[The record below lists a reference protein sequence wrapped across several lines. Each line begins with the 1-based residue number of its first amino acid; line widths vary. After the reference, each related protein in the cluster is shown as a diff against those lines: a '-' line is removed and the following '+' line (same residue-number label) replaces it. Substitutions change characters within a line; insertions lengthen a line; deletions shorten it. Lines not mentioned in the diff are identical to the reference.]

1 MKIVLINGE
10 EAKKADVAVLL
21 HGGFFHGCRA
31 MTTMLAKGARVVDLD
46 RHIDRLAS
54 HASQILLEKPPSS
67 DVMKFE
73 IDSAL
78 AMLGP
83 PLMTK
88 IRIMLFAD
96 QGGRINRIIELEG
109 LDIDEAT
116 SDGKPEGLK
125 LSSHWDK
132 AWARG
137 SHVKTGYLGE
147 RQVAIQR
154 AIASGY
160 DDVLWINTDGEIA
173 EATWANIFLI
183 GRTGDLVEIATP
195 PATSGILKGI
205 VRQRITELLTAAK
218 IPVTE
223 RVITLD
229 ELPRFDEAF
238 VTSSIKGLV
247 PVTQIDKHRLQTLRP
262 NAVFNH
268 ISRLYQT
275 WLSTTYS
282 SDYRVLHGKDDA

>member
-10 EAKKADVAVLL
+10 EGKKSDVAALL
-21 HGGFFHGCRA
+21 QGGFFHGCRA
-31 MTTMLAKGARVVDLD
+31 MTTMLAKGARVVDLV
-46 RHIDRLAS
+46 RHLDRLAS
-54 HASQILLEKPPSS
+54 HARQILLDKTPSS

-83 PLMTK
+83 PLMAR

-96 QGGRINRIIELEG
+96 QGGRINRIIEVEA
-109 LDIDEAT
+109 LDIDEA
-116 SDGKPEGLK
+116 SADGKPEGLK
-125 LSSHWDK
+125 LSTHTDRTWP
-132 AWARG
+132 RG

-147 RQVAIQR
+147 RHVSIQR

-160 DDVLWINTDGEIA
+160 DDVLWINGDGEMA

-195 PATSGILKGI
+195 PASSGILQGI
-205 VRQRITELLTAAK
+205 VRQRITELLTSAK

-275 WLSTTYS
+275 WLSSTYS